1 MPALLGS
8 LGLRPRRPTPVS
20 FCYPHCWTSS
30 AYGLGGQLQFHFAIM
45 FITFCA
51 ICSLSSIDGA
61 RFWDCLFLSG
71 ARRDI
76 LRPNCRAGAS
86 RQAEK
91 RSRPRLRPRIPTFTR
106 LKPSQDRDGPP
117 CQVWGRWDQRCG
129 RPLITYIHTHTH
141 IWQIY
146 IRFKKISFR
155 HCIPMTFYP
164 NFFPPET
171 LHPIDILSKLFFFH
185 PETFFKLLNLC

>member
-20 FCYPHCWTSS
+20 FQPRPTASEANSS
-30 AYGLGGQLQFHFAIM
+30 
-45 FITFCA
+45 FISRSFIKFRA

-61 RFWDCLFLSG
+61 RFWDSLFLSD

-76 LRPNCRAGAS
+76 LRLNCRAGAS

-129 RPLITYIHTHTH
+129 RASITHIHTHTH
-141 IWQIY
+141 THIHTYVWQIY
-146 IRFKKISFR
+146 VRLLAFSNLTTFIFNNSELCKRTYIFEKIE
-155 HCIPMTFYP
+155 IT
-164 NFFPPET
+164 
-171 LHPIDILSKLFFFH
+171 
-185 PETFFKLLNLC
+185 